1 MIKSSIKFVGLL
13 SLSMLLVFGIHLF
26 VLNILSFPLFEN
38 KIIAAYVFNFILAI
52 TIVFILTFL
61 QNKAAGSLGFIFMAG
76 SLFKFLLYF
85 MFFNSSFKEDGDI
98 SRLEFASFFIPY
110 SISLIIE
117 VVFLS
122 KTLNK

>member
-1 MIKSSIKFVGLL
+1 MFD
-13 SLSMLLVFGIHLF
+13 
-26 VLNILSFPLFEN
+26 N
-38 KIIAAYVFNFILAI
+38 KIIAAYFFNFILAVV
-52 TIVFILTFL
+52 IVLILTLL
-61 QNKAAGSLGFIFMAG
+61 QNKAAGLLGFVFMAG

-85 MFFNSSFKEDGDI
+85 IFFNSSFKEDGDI

-110 SISLIIE
+110 STALIIE

>member
-1 MIKSSIKFVGLL
+1 MIKSSVKFLGLL
-13 SLSMLLVFGIHLF
+13 SLSMLLVFGVHLF
-26 VLNILSFPLFEN
+26 VLNVLGFPLFEN
-38 KIIAAYVFNFILAI
+38 KIIAAYIFNFVLAVM
-52 TIVFILTFL
+52 IVLILTFL

-85 MFFNSSFKEDGDI
+85 IFFNSSFKEDGDI

-110 SISLIIE
+110 AISLIVE

>member
-1 MIKSSIKFVGLL
+1 MLKTYIKFLGLL
-13 SLSMLLVFGIHLF
+13 TFLMLVVFGTHLF
-26 VLNILSFPLFEN
+26 ILHFLELSLFEN
-38 KIIAAYVFNFILAI
+38 KIIATYTFNFIFALI
-52 TIVFILTFL
+52 TVLILTIL

-76 SLFKFLLYF
+76 SLFKFLFYF
-85 MFFNSSFKEDGDI
+85 IFFHSSFKEDGDV

-110 SISLIIE
+110 AISLIVE

>member
-1 MIKSSIKFVGLL
+1 MIKSSIKFIGLL
-13 SLSMLLVFGIHLF
+13 GLSMLLVFGIHLF
-26 VLNILSFPLFEN
+26 VLKFLGFSLFDN
-38 KIIAAYVFNFILAI
+38 KIIAAYFFNFILAVV
-52 TIVFILTFL
+52 IVLILTLL
-61 QNKAAGSLGFIFMAG
+61 QNKAAGLLGFVFMAG

-85 MFFNSSFKEDGDI
+85 IFFNSSFKEDGDI

-110 SISLIIE
+110 STALIIE

>member
-1 MIKSSIKFVGLL
+1 MIKSSVKFLGLL
-13 SLSMLLVFGIHLF
+13 SLSMLLVFGMHLF
-26 VLNILSFPLFEN
+26 VLNVLGFPLFEN
-38 KIIAAYVFNFILAI
+38 KIIAAYIFNFILAVV
-52 TIVFILTFL
+52 IVLILTFL
-61 QNKAAGSLGFIFMAG
+61 QNKVAGSLGFIFMVG

-110 SISLIIE
+110 STALIIE

>member
-1 MIKSSIKFVGLL
+1 MIKLSVKFLGLL
-13 SLSMLLVFGIHLF
+13 SLIMLIVFGIHLLI
-26 VLNILSFPLFEN
+26 LNFSGFPLYEN
-38 KIIAAYVFNFILAI
+38 KIIEAYIFNFILA
-52 TIVFILTFL
+52 VFTVLLLTFL
-61 QNKAAGSLGFIFMAG
+61 QHKATGSLGFIFMAG

-85 MFFNSSFKEDGDI
+85 VFFNTSFKEDGDV

>member
-1 MIKSSIKFVGLL
+1 MIKSGVKFIGLL

-26 VLNILSFPLFEN
+26 VLNFLEVPLFGN
-38 KIIAAYVFNFILAI
+38 KIIAAYVFNFLLAVA
-52 TIVFILTFL
+52 IVLILTFL

-85 MFFNSSFKEDGDI
+85 ILFNSSFKEDGDV

-110 SISLIIE
+110 STALIIE
-117 VVFLS
+117 VIFLS